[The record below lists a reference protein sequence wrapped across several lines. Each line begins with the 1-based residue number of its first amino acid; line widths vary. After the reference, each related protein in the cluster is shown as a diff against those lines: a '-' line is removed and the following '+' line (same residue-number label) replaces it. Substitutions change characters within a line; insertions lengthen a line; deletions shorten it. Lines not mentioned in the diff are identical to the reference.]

1 MLTSFS
7 LMSCSVTLPGVVC
20 PQCGMAPTAAQQRM
34 VIDACGHSKCRRCL
48 LVEESGCSQC
58 LLAATAGQVI
68 EIIKTRTQYSRP
80 NRPNRFYCIAY
91 QGGARL
97 SDRQSVSAQ
106 NQ

>member
-1 MLTSFS
+1 MLSNFS
-7 LMSCSVTLPGVVC
+7 LMSCSVQQAVTLPGVVC
-20 PQCGMAPTAAQQRM
+20 PQCGMAPTAAHQRM

-68 EIIKTRTQYSRP
+68 EIIRP
-80 NRPNRFYCIAY
+80 NRLNRLYCIAY
-91 QGGARL
+91 QGGTRL